1 MSNTSAAELLK
12 QMKLDSEANTAAAT
26 NKTATFVDSEQF
38 CVKLRILK
46 LRRQQVI
53 FAVAVSF
60 ITFAIL
66 IARDYRKDRAWWLTG
81 FPIAAVGLMI
91 ALIPPSE
98 EWEYKPWQARAR
110 QYERNQIIR

>member
-53 FAVAVSF
+53 FAVAD
-60 ITFAIL
+60 AIDEA
-66 IARDYRKDRAWWLTG
+66 ARK
-81 FPIAAVGLMI
+81 I
-91 ALIPPSE
+91 
-98 EWEYKPWQARAR
+98 
-110 QYERNQIIR
+110 ERNQIIR